1 MKNTSIKKAYILLGA
16 FLLLAAARSNAA
28 CTKQMEGDE
37 WVVRDERG
45 FELGRS
51 LSMARATEIQ
61 INAENGN
68 RCLGH
73 VVVNPPIHHPPIV
86 VTPPIMVNPPV
97 VVNPPV
103 IVQPG
108 LGGVYPG
115 AQVLE
120 KRGSYSIQ
128 RVLAVAQD
136 GRALLENGIWY
147 DSYELS
153 ALTSQLGTLVVGA
166 EALETRGSLSI
177 QTISAL
183 ALDGT
188 ILLSNGVYYADHEVQ
203 ALVYSNGRFQVG
215 QNVLET
221 RGSVS
226 IQRIEKISEEGKYLL
241 SNGIFYD
248 EYELQQVW
256 Q

>member
-1 MKNTSIKKAYILLGA
+1 MKTFSIKKAYVLLGV

-37 WVVRDERG
+37 WVVRDARG

-51 LSMARATEIQ
+51 LSMARATEIE
-61 INAENGN
+61 INAENGG
-68 RCLGH
+68 RCMGH
-73 VVVNPPIHHPPIV
+73 IVVNPPIHPPVIGLPPI
-86 VTPPIMVNPPV
+86 IINPPV

-120 KRGSYSIQ
+120 KRGSYSVQ

-136 GRALLENGIWY
+136 GRALLENGLWY

-153 ALTSQLGTLVVGA
+153 ALTNQLGTLVVGA

-177 QTISAL
+177 QTITAL

-241 SNGIFYD
+241 SNGVFYD
-248 EYELQQVW
+248 EYEIQHVW

>member
-1 MKNTSIKKAYILLGA
+1 MKNFSIKKAYVLLGA

-37 WVVRDERG
+37 WVVRDARG

-51 LSMARATEIQ
+51 LSMARATEIEL
-61 INAENGN
+61 NAENGG
-68 RCLGH
+68 RCLGQ
-73 VVVNPPIHHPPIV
+73 VVVNPPIV
-86 VTPPIMVNPPV
+86 VTPPIIVNPPV

-120 KRGSYSIQ
+120 KRGSYSVQ

-136 GRALLENGIWY
+136 GRALLENGLWY

-153 ALTSQLGTLVVGA
+153 ALTNQLGSLVVGA

-177 QTISAL
+177 QTVSAL

-188 ILLSNGVYYADHEVQ
+188 ILLSNGVYYSDYEVQ

-241 SNGIFYD
+241 SNGVFYD
-248 EYELQQVW
+248 EYEIQQVW